1 VAAGPG
7 SRVRFEPE
15 VVLKRDHFSEI
26 VAGRNAET
34 GEKLVMRR
42 LSGLPWSTRWL
53 ARLLARR
60 EIRALQA
67 VSGIRGAPRLIRADA
82 EGILRSWT
90 AGLPLNLSPPSEKL
104 WYDDARRIL
113 RQMRRRGVTHN
124 DLNKPQN
131 WLRMP
136 DGRAGVIDFQLARV
150 HRRKGVLYRL
160 SAYEDLRHLLKQ
172 KRRYRPEAL
181 TPRERAMV
189 ERRTWPSRVWRHSV
203 KPLYN
208 FITRRLMH
216 WSDSEGTGCRV
227 RREGPGLVAAL
238 KAVPGVRDAAICS
251 YPMAARG
258 TGLYAFVETGL
269 EPEAL
274 REAAP
279 RSRVALI
286 QTVAALPRDSSGAL
300 REDALTLVAMNRMDD
315 LEALFQREPG
325 LRDSLTPIMAARLN
339 LSDRA
344 APG

>member
-1 VAAGPG
+1 MEGG
-7 SRVRFEPE
+7 VRFEPE
-15 VVLKRDHFSEI
+15 AVLKRDHFSEI
-26 VAGRNAET
+26 VAGRDADT

-42 LSGLPWSTRWL
+42 LSGLPWTTRWL

-60 EIRALQA
+60 EITALKA
-67 VSGIRGAPRLIRADA
+67 VSGIDGAPRLIRADA

-90 AGLPLNLSPPSEKL
+90 TGLPLNLSPPTEKL

-113 RQMRRRGVTHN
+113 REMRRRGITHN

-150 HRRKGVLYRL
+150 HRRRGVMYRMG
-160 SAYEDLRHLLKQ
+160 AYEDLRHLLKQ

-189 ERRTWPSRVWRHSV
+189 EARTWPSRIWRNSV

-208 FITRRLMH
+208 FITRRLMN
-216 WSDSEGTGCRV
+216 WSDSEGVDHRLQ
-227 RREGPGLVAAL
+227 RDGPELVAAL
-238 KAVPGVRDAAICS
+238 KAVPGVRDAMLCS
-251 YPMAARG
+251 YPMAGRG

-269 EPEAL
+269 EAEAL
-274 REAAP
+274 RMAAP
-279 RSRVALI
+279 RGRVALI
-286 QTVAALPRDSSGAL
+286 QTVPAMPRDASGVL

-315 LEALFQREPG
+315 LEALFLREPG
-325 LRDSLTPIMAARLN
+325 LRDTLTPVIAGRLN
-339 LSDRA
+339 LSDREA
-344 APG
+344 RG